1 MPFWSTP
8 LTTVNWNPDQYERFR
23 AERMQPFFDVV
34 AMIQPGG
41 VGRAVDLGCGTGELT
56 VMLAERL
63 PEATV
68 EGLDSS
74 VEMLERA
81 GERAGERVSFRQQDI
96 AAIGDYSGY
105 DLVFSHAAL
114 QWVPENEHVMARM
127 LAQLRP
133 GAQVAVQVPKNEE
146 HPSHAV
152 ALDMAKEEPFRTMLG
167 GFERW
172 SHTLR
177 LERYAELLYEHGF
190 REQICFEKIY
200 GHVLPSTEDV
210 IEWVKGTSLN
220 SYLSRLDA
228 EGKEQFLA
236 EYRRR
241 LFAAIGERSPYFYP
255 FRRLLFWGRKS

>member
-1 MPFWSTP
+1 
-8 LTTVNWNPDQYERFR
+8 LT
-23 AERMQPFFDVV
+23 A
-34 AMIQPGG
+34 
-41 VGRAVDLGCGTGELT
+41 
-56 VMLAERL
+56 MLAERL
-63 PEATV
+63 LGAMV
-68 EGLDSS
+68 EGQDSS
-74 VEMLERA
+74 PEMLERA
-81 GERAGERVSFRQQDI
+81 GERASERVTFRRQDI
-96 AAIGDYSGY
+96 ATIEDYSAY

-114 QWVPENEHVMARM
+114 QWVPDNERVMTKM

-152 ALDMAKEEPFRTMLG
+152 ALEMAKEEPFRMMLG

-190 REQICFEKIY
+190 REHTCFEKIY
-200 GHVLPSTEDV
+200 GHVLPSTGDV

-241 LFAAIGERSPYFYP
+241 LFAAIG
-255 FRRLLFWGRKS
+255 